1 MIGGLILWRKIYKKV
16 ITIVFLS
23 LKLEYERSLTMTY
36 NIIDIVDK
44 NLTDT
49 ELKEIFNKKLYKIIE
64 LLEFNV
70 NYKLWLDSLF
80 SKMIGG
86 VYFV

>member
-1 MIGGLILWRKIYKKV
+1 MIGGLIVWRKIYKKV
-16 ITIVFLS
+16 ITNVFLS

-44 NLTDT
+44 KLTDT
-49 ELKEIFNKKLYKIIE
+49 ELKEIVNKKLYKIIE

-70 NYKLWLDSLF
+70 NYSE
-80 SKMIGG
+80 
-86 VYFV
+86 

>member
-1 MIGGLILWRKIYKKV
+1 MLKILIVSMKKV

-44 NLTDT
+44 DLTDT
-49 ELKEIFNKKLYKIIE
+49 KLKEIINKKLYKIIE
-64 LLEFNV
+64 LMEFNV
-70 NYKLWLDSLF
+70 NYSE
-80 SKMIGG
+80 
-86 VYFV
+86 